1 MVTAKLLL
9 REVWRRKIPWDDP
22 LPDEMYNAFM
32 DWRKEMEKVDKFRG
46 PRHYFGHGQ
55 VKATEM
61 HVFVDASQSAFAAVI
76 YWRITYK
83 DDDVQVSFV
92 CAKTKCA
99 PMRTMT
105 IPRLELQAAVL
116 GTRLMDTVRQDH
128 DVAISDI
135 VLWSDSISAAMDWQY
150 TQALQAVRR
159 EQSSG
164 HFGVNEGCPMEMAT
178 VRRQCGG

>member
-1 MVTAKLLL
+1 MVMSTFDPLGFLCCLMVTAKLLL

-32 DWRKEMEKVDKFRG
+32 DWRKAMEKVDKFRS

-61 HVFVDASQSAFAAVI
+61 HVFVDASQSAFATVI

-92 CAKTKCA
+92 CARTKCA
-99 PMRTMT
+99 PMRTVT

-135 VLWSDSISAAMDWQY
+135 VLWSDSKTVLGWIGSTY
-150 TQALQAVRR
+150 RR
-159 EQSSG
+159 
-164 HFGVNEGCPMEMAT
+164 
-178 VRRQCGG
+178 